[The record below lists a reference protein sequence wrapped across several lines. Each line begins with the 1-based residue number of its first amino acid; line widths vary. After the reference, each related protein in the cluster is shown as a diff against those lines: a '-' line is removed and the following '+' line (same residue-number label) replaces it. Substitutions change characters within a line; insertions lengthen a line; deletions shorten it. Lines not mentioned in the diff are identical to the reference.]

1 MVRVH
6 SILPEVIEWTCP
18 LSFLFLPTLCSK
30 NTQNEVLHQGD
41 PVRKRPTR
49 FRKAQTSSA
58 IHSPPTPL
66 LRLIRWGSASAT
78 RLRAGAALA
87 LSRVHSILPE
97 VIEWTCPLFFFIP
110 PHRKTS
116 NASIRNYGGSSPLNP
131 TTKTPIL
138 SGFLLCF
145 YNGILSENCCKY
157 TQNL

>member
-1 MVRVH
+1 MFAGFFIPPPCVRRTRKTKFCIRVTLLE
-6 SILPEVIEWTCP
+6 SAQRAFARRKPLQPFIL
-18 LSFLFLPTLCSK
+18 
-30 NTQNEVLHQGD
+30 
-41 PVRKRPTR
+41 
-49 FRKAQTSSA
+49 
-58 IHSPPTPL
+58 PPTPL
-66 LRLIRWGSASAT
+66 LRLVRWGSVV
-78 RLRAGAALA
+78 
-87 LSRVHSILPE
+87 RVHSILPE